1 MVNNTKETILPFSVV
16 NIKIQDAWELL
27 CFYHCWH
34 SICHNPKIESY
45 LLWETRQ
52 NVQGELVSID
62 PHILVNVLNLEF
74 CCDIT
79 ITGAKLTHSPNC
91 ECVIFSF
98 AVTFTLHYI
107 SSSQIHP
114 FLSNSLFVSAMILTH
129 TPCKF

>member
-1 MVNNTKETILPFSVV
+1 MDYNFCLPVYC
-16 NIKIQDAWELL
+16 NI
-27 CFYHCWH
+27 CYV
-34 SICHNPKIESY
+34 PKIETY
-45 LLWETRQ
+45 LLWETSQ
-52 NVQGELVSID
+52 NVQGELFGID
-62 PHILVNVLNLEF
+62 PNILVNVLNLVF

-91 ECVIFSF
+91 ECVRFSF
-98 AVTFTLHYI
+98 SVTFTLHYT